1 MSPSRRVFLKSFSRS
16 GLVLSLESVLGLANP
31 RWLRAQSMEDEK
43 NGPKKELSE
52 GNDLGVSFLNV
63 ARESG
68 LSVKTIFG
76 GEHKNKYLLETTGCG
91 VAFYDYDNDGWL
103 DIFLVNGWRLEGF
116 PAGSEPTSHLFH
128 NNRDGTFTDVTA
140 KAGVAHSGWGQG
152 VCVGDYDNDGWED
165 LFVTYYGKN
174 VLYHN
179 NGDGTFTD
187 VSVKA
192 GVAGKGTR
200 WNTGCAFL
208 DYDRD
213 GRLDLFVA
221 NYIDM
226 DLATAPVPESG
237 PCLYKGV
244 LVACGPPGLQGGKNI
259 LYHNNGDGTFSDLS
273 EAAGIFRANGTYGL
287 GVLTADFDNDGWP
300 DIYVA
305 NDSTASALYHNK
317 KNGTFEDIAV
327 EAGCALSP
335 DGKPQAG
342 MGVSA
347 ADYDL
352 DGNLDLLKTN
362 FAGDTPSLYHNL
374 GGGNFDDATFTAGLG
389 AHTQFLGWGCGF
401 FDFDNDGWPDIL
413 ICNGHV
419 YPEVEQLKTE
429 AGYPQRKLL
438 YRNLRNG
445 HFADVSFQAGSGI
458 SNPAPCRGCAFG
470 DFDNDG
476 DIDVVVN
483 TVNDYPQL
491 LRCDSKV
498 ENNWIKI
505 RTIGTK
511 SNRSG
516 IGARLTCTTHPAGE
530 AKPHQQIDEV
540 RSGGSYIS
548 QSDLRVH
555 FGLGK
560 AEKVEVLEIRWPSGH
575 LDTLKDVKA
584 NQLIFVKEGEGI
596 SRTMQFTKDF
606 KLMK

>member
-1 MSPSRRVFLKSFSRS
+1 LFPSRRLFLKSLSRS
-16 GLVLSLESVLGLANP
+16 ALVLSLESILAMACP
-31 RWLRAQSMEDEK
+31 RWLRASAKAGQRTAAQS
-43 NGPKKELSE
+43 PLS
-52 GNDLGVSFLNV
+52 DLGITFLNV

-68 LSVKTIFG
+68 LNVKTIFG

-91 VAFYDYDNDGWL
+91 IAFYDYDHDGWL
-103 DIFLVNGWRLEGF
+103 DIFIVNGSRLEGF
-116 PAGSEPTSHLFH
+116 PAGSEPTSHLFR

-140 KAGVAHSGWGQG
+140 RAGLIHSGWGQG
-152 VCVGDYDNDGWED
+152 VCVGDYDNDGWDD

-187 VSVKA
+187 VSQKA
-192 GVAGKGTR
+192 GVAGKGAR
-200 WNTGCAFL
+200 WSTGCAFV

-213 GRLDLFVA
+213 GLLDLFVA
-221 NYIDM
+221 NYIDL

-244 LVACGPPGLQGGKNI
+244 MVACGPPGLQGGKNI
-259 LYHNNGDGTFSDLS
+259 LYHNNGDGTFTDVS
-273 EAAGIFRANGTYGL
+273 EAAGIFRTSSTYGL

-305 NDSTASALYHNK
+305 NDSSASALYHNK
-317 KNGTFEDIAV
+317 KNGTFEDIAM
-327 EAGCALSP
+327 ESGCALSP

-347 ADYDL
+347 ADFDL

-362 FAGDTPSLYHNL
+362 FAGETPSLYHNL
-374 GGGNFDDATFTAGLG
+374 GDGTFEDVTFPAGLG
-389 AHTQFLGWGCGF
+389 SHTQFLGWGCGF

-445 HFADVSFQAGSGI
+445 RFEDVSLQAGSGI
-458 SNPAPCRGCAFG
+458 SDPVPARGCAFG

-476 DIDVVVN
+476 NIDVVVN

-491 LRCDSKV
+491 LRCSSTLG
-498 ENNWIKI
+498 NNWIKI
-505 RTIGTK
+505 RAIGAK

-516 IGARLTCTTHPAGE
+516 IGARVTCVTHLPGE
-530 AKPHQQIDEV
+530 TKPHRQIDEV

-548 QSDLRVH
+548 QNDLRIH

-560 AEKVEVLEIRWPSGH
+560 VDKVEVLEIRWPSGH
-575 LDTLKDVKA
+575 VDTLKDVKA

-596 SRTMQFTKDF
+596 LRTMQFPAGPE
-606 KLMK
+606 LR

>member
-1 MSPSRRVFLKSFSRS
+1 MARPRRLFAASQ
-16 GLVLSLESVLGLANP
+16 LASQ
-31 RWLRAQSMEDEK
+31 AAA
-43 NGPKKELSE
+43 PKP
-52 GNDLGVSFLNV
+52 GNDLGLSFVNV
-63 ARESG
+63 AKESG
-68 LSVKTIFG
+68 LNAKTIFG

-103 DIFLVNGWRLEGF
+103 DIFLVNGSRLEGF
-116 PAGSEPTSHLFH
+116 PKGQEPTSHLFK

-152 VCVGDYDNDGWED
+152 VCIGDYDNDGYED
-165 LFVTYYGKN
+165 LFVSYFGKN
-174 VLYHN
+174 ALYHN

-187 VSVKA
+187 VSEKA
-192 GVAGKGTR
+192 GVAGNGKR
-200 WNTGCAFL
+200 WNTGCAFV

-213 GRLDLFVA
+213 GKLDLFVA
-221 NYIDM
+221 NYIDL

-237 PCLYKGV
+237 PCLYKAV
-244 LVACGPPGLQGGKNI
+244 MVACGPPGLKGGKNI
-259 LYHNNGDGTFSDLS
+259 LYHNNGDGTFTDVS
-273 EAAGIFRANGTYGL
+273 EASGILNANGTYGL

-305 NDSTASALYHNK
+305 NDSTASALYQNK
-317 KNGTFEDIAV
+317 KNGKFQDIAL

-352 DGNLDLLKTN
+352 DGNLDIVKTN
-362 FAGDTPSLYHNL
+362 FAGDTPSLYHNQ
-374 GGGNFDDATFTAGLG
+374 GGANFEDNTFTAGLG
-389 AHTQFLGWGCGF
+389 MHTQYLGWGCGF
-401 FDFDNDGWPDIL
+401 FDMDNDGWPDIL

-429 AGYPQRKLL
+429 AGYAQRKLL

-445 HFADVSFQAGSGI
+445 RFEDVSLRAGSAI
-458 SNPAPCRGCAFG
+458 SDPVASRGCAFG

-476 DIDVVVN
+476 DLDVVVN

-491 LRCDSKV
+491 MRCDLRTG
-498 ENNWIKI
+498 NNWLKV

-511 SNRSG
+511 SNRTG
-516 IGARLTCTTHPAGE
+516 IGARLRCVTKVAGE
-530 AKPHQQIDEV
+530 NKPHEQIDEV
-540 RSGGSYIS
+540 RSGGGYFS

-555 FGLGK
+555 FGIGK
-560 AEKVEVLEIRWPSGH
+560 AEKVDLLEIRWPSGQV
-575 LDTLKDVKA
+575 DVIKDIKP
-584 NQLIFVKEGEGI
+584 NQLVYVKEGAGI
-596 SRTMQFTKDF
+596 IRTTQFENAKTQRQR
-606 KLMK
+606 

>member
-1 MSPSRRVFLKSFSRS
+1 MLPLQGVFALASRRFSGMALDQNADRPPNA
-16 GLVLSLESVLGLANP
+16 LGATFV
-31 RWLRAQSMEDEK
+31 D
-43 NGPKKELSE
+43 
-52 GNDLGVSFLNV
+52 V
-63 ARESG
+63 ARTAG
-68 LSVKTIFG
+68 LNDQTIYG

-116 PAGSEPTSHLFH
+116 PAGQEPTSHLFK

-140 KAGVAHSGWGQG
+140 KAGLSHHGWGQG
-152 VCVGDYDNDGWED
+152 VCVGDYDNDGFDD
-165 LFVTYYGKN
+165 LFVSYFGKN

-187 VSVKA
+187 VTDKA
-192 GVAGKGTR
+192 GVGGNGKR
-200 WNTGCAFL
+200 WNTGCAFV

-213 GRLDLFVA
+213 GKLDLFVA
-221 NYIDM
+221 NYIDL

-244 LVACGPPGLQGGKNI
+244 MVACGPPGLKGGKN
-259 LYHNNGDGTFSDLS
+259 LLFHNNGDGTFTDVSESSGILS
-273 EAAGIFRANGTYGL
+273 SNGTFGL

-305 NDSTASALYHNK
+305 NDSSPSALYQNK
-317 KNGTFEDIAV
+317 KNGKFEDIAV
-327 EAGCALSP
+327 IAGCALSP

-352 DGNLDLLKTN
+352 DGNLDIVKTN
-362 FAGDTPSLYHNL
+362 FAGDTPSLYHNM
-374 GGGNFDDATFTAGLG
+374 GGANFEDTTFTAGLG
-389 AHTQFLGWGCGF
+389 AHTQYLGWGCGF
-401 FDFDNDGWPDIL
+401 FDFDNDGWADIL

-429 AGYPQRKLL
+429 AGYAQRKLL

-445 HFADVSFQAGSGI
+445 KFEEVTDMAGPGI
-458 SNPAPCRGCAFG
+458 TTPNACRGCAFG

-476 DIDVVVN
+476 DIDMVVN
-483 TVNDYPQL
+483 SVNGLPQL
-491 LRCDSKV
+491 LRCDSTSG
-498 ENNWIKI
+498 NNWIKVKA
-505 RTIGTK
+505 IGTK

-516 IGARLTCTTHPAGE
+516 IGARVTCTATFPGDT
-530 AKPHQQIDEV
+530 KPHRQIDEI
-540 RSGGSYIS
+540 RSGGGYFS

-560 AEKVEVLEIRWPSGH
+560 ADKVDVLEIRWPSGQV
-575 LDTLKDVKA
+575 DTMKEIAV
-584 NQLIFVKEGEGI
+584 NQGIFVKEGTGI
-596 SRTMQFTKDF
+596 VSVQPPSK
-606 KLMK
+606 KG